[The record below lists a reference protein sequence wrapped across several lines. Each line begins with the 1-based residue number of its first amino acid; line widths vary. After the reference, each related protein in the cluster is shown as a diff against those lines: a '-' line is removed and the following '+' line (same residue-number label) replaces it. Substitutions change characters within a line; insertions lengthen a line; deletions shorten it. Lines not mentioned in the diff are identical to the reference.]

1 MTNVELEPAR
11 TARGRSLALS
21 ALALALA
28 LVVLDG
34 TLVGAALPVI
44 IGKLHL
50 NFAQAQWVNGVYAI
64 VFAALLITGERLGH
78 RYGRRTIIAAGLVLL
93 MLGSVLAAVAHAP
106 STLIWGRIV
115 QGVAAAAIL
124 PGVYSIANARYRRRR
139 AGAGALLVAVA
150 VAGPLLG
157 GWLSTSFG
165 WTWVFLV
172 NVPVGLIALVL
183 LILWVP
189 DITGRDEALDLDVDG
204 FLLGGAGFGLVMFG
218 LIQGPTF
225 GWWRPLRDFPIL
237 GLTWSTRAT
246 MSPTPVLLVVGLLLC
261 LLFVLWER
269 HRLRARRPALV
280 DPNLLRLPGFRWG
293 ALVTLLIAITNFGLL
308 FVLPLYLV
316 NVLNMTTLRAGAVL
330 SAAALGALVAARWS
344 DAVARWCGAVRTVRL
359 GLTIDV
365 IAVAV
370 LGLVLSTRL
379 SGWWVAV
386 LLLCY
391 GFGLGLVGARL
402 PRIVLSKVPPGQG
415 GPAGAT
421 QSTALQI
428 GAALGTAVLGGALSI
443 ALSKDL
449 SHRLD
454 LIHMPR
460 VTGTR
465 LAEATRDSAGIAI
478 PDLRRHGGAD
488 AIVSALSHAFTDA
501 TRTSLLTG
509 AIVLLIGLLAA
520 ARIPAPTWEFRP
532 VRRGLAA
539 AGQVVAGGAAAKS
552 PAETSEGEGTTEADV
567 VAVTETE
574 IAASETATADTAT
587 ATVIEETASPE
598 AATAVPGLTETVA
611 AETVTSDNGTTEDAV
626 AESSE
631 DADESAVDTVQ
642 TVGRHAAA
650 EPVETDSG
658 DIESASEA
666 PSGASETAPESEREA
681 KDSGAES

>member
-11 TARGRSLALS
+11 TVRGRSLALI

-50 NFAQAQWVNGVYAI
+50 NFAQAQWVNGIYAI

-78 RYGRRTIIAAGLVLL
+78 QYGWRTIIGAGLVLL

-139 AGAGALLVAVA
+139 AGGGALLVAVA
-150 VAGPLLG
+150 AAGPLLG
-157 GWLSTSFG
+157 GWLSTSFD
-165 WTWVFLV
+165 WTWVFLL

-189 DITGRDEALDLDVDG
+189 DTFSRDTALDLDVDG
-204 FLLGGAGFGLVMFG
+204 FLLAGAGFGLVMFG

-246 MSPTPVLLVVGLLLC
+246 MSPTPVLLVVGLFLC
-261 LLFVLWER
+261 LLFALWER
-269 HRLRARRPALV
+269 HRVRARRPALIDV
-280 DPNLLRLPGFRWG
+280 NLLRLPGFRWG
-293 ALVTLLIAITNFGLL
+293 ALVTLLLAITNFGLL

-316 NVLNMTTLRAGAVL
+316 NVLDMTTLRAGAVL
-330 SAAALGALVAARWS
+330 SAVALGVLPAARWS
-344 DAVARWCGAVRTVRL
+344 DAIARWCGAVRTVRL

-365 IAVAV
+365 IVVAV
-370 LGLVLSTRL
+370 LGLVLSTGL
-379 SGWWVAV
+379 SGWWVAL

-391 GFGLGLVGARL
+391 GFGLGLIGARL
-402 PRIVLSKVPPGQG
+402 SRIVMSKVPPGEG
-415 GPAGAT
+415 GQAGAA

-428 GAALGTAVLGGALSI
+428 GAALGTAILGGALSI

-449 SHRLD
+449 THRLD
-454 LIHMPR
+454 LTRMPR
-460 VTGTR
+460 VTGAR
-465 LAEATRDSAGIAI
+465 LAEATRDSVGIAI
-478 PDLRRHGGAD
+478 PGLRRHGGAD
-488 AIVSALSHAFTDA
+488 AIVSALAHAFTDA

-539 AGQVVAGGAAAKS
+539 AGQAVSGGAAKS
-552 PAETSEGEGTTEADV
+552 SGEETEVAETASEADV

-574 IAASETATADTAT
+574 IVIAETATADNAA
-587 ATVIEETASPE
+587 ATVGE
-598 AATAVPGLTETVA
+598 AEVTTVGES
-611 AETVTSDNGTTEDAV
+611 AETVV
-626 AESSE
+626 AEPVSE
-631 DADESAVDTVQ
+631 PSEPAATGAVQ
-642 TVGRHAAA
+642 PPRGRHAAV
-650 EPVETDSG
+650 EPEQTDSG
-658 DIESASEA
+658 ATESTETETEAEADEESDDASA
-666 PSGASETAPESEREA
+666 LGAHAEDAATRGARDES
-681 KDSGAES
+681 

>member
-11 TARGRSLALS
+11 TDRGRSLALT

-28 LVVLDG
+28 LVLLDG

-50 NFAQAQWVNGVYAI
+50 NFAQAQWVNGVYAV

-78 RYGRRTIIAAGLVLL
+78 RHGWRVTIGVGLVLL

-106 STLIWGRIV
+106 ATLIWGRIV
-115 QGVAAAAIL
+115 QGAAAAAIM
-124 PGVYSIANARYRRRR
+124 PGVYSIANFRYRRRR
-139 AGAGALLVAVA
+139 VGAGALLVAVA

-165 WTWVFLV
+165 WTWVFLI
-172 NVPVGLIALVL
+172 NVPVGLVALAL
-183 LILWVP
+183 LILCVP
-189 DITGRDEALDLDVDG
+189 ETIGSDPGRGVDVDG
-204 FLLGGAGFGLVMFG
+204 FLLGGAGFALVMFG

-246 MSPTPVLLVVGLLLC
+246 MSPTPVLLVLGLFLL

-269 HRLRARRPALV
+269 HRLRVQRPALV
-280 DPNLLRLPGFRWG
+280 DVDLLRLRGFRWG
-293 ALVTLLIAITNFGLL
+293 ALVTLLIAVTNFGML
-308 FVLPLYLV
+308 FVLPPYLV
-316 NVLNMTTLRAGAVL
+316 NVLGMTTLRAGAVL
-330 SAAALGALVAARWS
+330 SAAALGALIAARWS

-365 IAVAV
+365 IMVAV
-370 LGLVLSTRL
+370 LGLCLSTHL
-379 SGWWVAV
+379 SGWWAAL

-402 PRIVLSKVPPGQG
+402 PRIVLSKVPPGEAGQ
-415 GPAGAT
+415 AGAM

-428 GAALGTAVLGGALSI
+428 GAALGTAILGGVLSI

-449 SHRLD
+449 THRLD
-454 LIHMPR
+454 LIRMPAR
-460 VTGTR
+460 AGAR
-465 LAEATRDSAGIAI
+465 IAEATRDSVGVAI
-478 PDLRRHGGAD
+478 PDLRQHGGAD
-488 AIVSALSHAFTDA
+488 TVASALSHAFTDA
-501 TRTSLLTG
+501 TRTSLLAG

-539 AGQVVAGGAAAKS
+539 AGQVVSGAAGKS
-552 PAETSEGEGTTEADV
+552 PDTEADTV
-567 VAVTETE
+567 VVGAATTETVVVE
-574 IAASETATADTAT
+574 NISAASEAERVTVAEAEITAAETATAGNAAATVLDGAVGPAAVRDAETAT
-587 ATVIEETASPE
+587 DTDESAT
-598 AATAVPGLTETVA
+598 
-611 AETVTSDNGTTEDAV
+611 D
-626 AESSE
+626 AESRTGTSA
-631 DADESAVDTVQ
+631 DADEP
-642 TVGRHAAA
+642 G
-650 EPVETDSG
+650 SG
-658 DIESASEA
+658 DATTGK
-666 PSGASETAPESEREA
+666 P
-681 KDSGAES
+681 